1 MKKSFPAAL
10 VCAAAL
16 LIPST
21 AYACPTD
28 CSTSGGDS
36 STQLDVKDHAST
48 QVDTDAAQKEVDRAR
63 SFLDAGADL
72 SQDDLDCFLSKV
84 LEGSYYDKDSRTVRT
99 DASERVSEDI
109 ESSQSGTYDASR
121 LARWLY
127 EHEDTWQSLSQDY
140 KLGDV
145 LSFSTQS
152 VTSQSSAE
160 FFASVEVVAVYVG
173 DGRVIYCANNG
184 TDTQVREENI
194 ATLTAELNVTVSLVS
209 RPCDLDTSTTAPSV
223 APSESATDQSCQRT
237 CSSESSQSSSESSTD
252 VSSENS
258 QNSSSESTE
267 SSSSE
272 NSQSSS
278 ENTSSS
284 NSSNTSESS
293 ESTESSSSESSQSSS
308 ENASESSESTESSSS
323 ENSRSSSESS
333 TNVSSENSQN
343 SSSESAE
350 SSSSENSQSSSEN
363 TSSESSQPSSE
374 SSVAAPQQSSST
386 TAPSSPSSSTSTKSS
401 SRPSSLPRTGA
412 GAVLPVASVAVLAA
426 AAGGSILAR
435 RRSRV

>member
-99 DASERVSEDI
+99 DASERVSEDV

-160 FFASVEVVAVYVG
+160 FFASIKVVAVYVG

-184 TDTQVREENI
+184 TDTQVREESI

-237 CSSESSQSSSESSTD
+237 CSSESSQSSSESSTN
-252 VSSENS
+252 VSNENS
-258 QNSSSESTE
+258 QN
-267 SSSSE
+267 
-272 NSQSSS
+272 
-278 ENTSSS
+278 SSS

-293 ESTESSSSESSQSSS
+293 ESTESSSSENSQSSS
-308 ENASESSESTESSSS
+308 ESTSSSNSSNTSESSESTESSSS

-343 SSSESAE
+343 SSSESTE